1 MSENHITIEAM
12 DEKIKKGEINGSY
25 ILYGIDEKQIKEVI
39 DKIEKKFIDTS
50 MRDLNSMKI
59 DGVDFNIDSIINT
72 CESIPF
78 ISEKKLVV
86 LYRAELLRIKKGE
99 KQSNNYK
106 ELIAYMKDM
115 PPHTIFIAYYVFEDK
130 REKNSTLD
138 SLKGNITVVKV
149 EELKGDRLYKKIGD
163 IFSKRG
169 KDIGKV
175 ELKFFSDSVDND
187 LNIIENEVE
196 KLISYTEGRE
206 IKKEDI
212 TALLPTKKD
221 DDIFDL
227 VESMS
232 TSKTQ
237 KALQIA
243 NELMFKGEKETRIL
257 SMIERQFDLLLK
269 AIVSIKHKKSNDE
282 FAKEY
287 GLHPYVAKNLMIQ
300 SAKFSEK
307 SVKECLIICGSGEK
321 NMKSTGG
328 DNRLELE
335 MIIIKCAM
343 ASKNK

>member
-1 MSENHITIEAM
+1 MKENHITVEAL
-12 DEKIKKGEINGSY
+12 DEKVKKGEIEGSY
-25 ILYGIDEKQIKEVI
+25 IIYGIDEKQIKEVI
-39 DKIEKKFIDTS
+39 DKIEKKFIEPS
-50 MRDLNSMKI
+50 MVDLNSIKI
-59 DGVDFNIDSIINT
+59 DGSNFNIDFIVNT
-72 CESIPF
+72 CEAIPF

-99 KQSNNYK
+99 KPSNNYK

-149 EELKGDRLYKKIGD
+149 EELKGDRLYKKV
-163 IFSKRG
+163 FEVFTKKG
-169 KDIGKV
+169 KNIGKI
-175 ELKFFSDSVDND
+175 ELKFFCDNVDND
-187 LNIIENEVE
+187 LNIIENEVD

-212 TALLPTKKD
+212 ALLLPTKKD

-227 VESMS
+227 VESIS
-232 TSKTQ
+232 TNKTQ

-243 NELMFKGEKETRIL
+243 NELMFKGEKETKIL

-269 AIVSIKHKKSNDE
+269 AIVIIKHRKSNDE

-300 SAKFSEK
+300 SSKFLEK
-307 SVKECLIICGSGEK
+307 SIKECLNICGSGEK
-321 NMKSTGG
+321 NMKSTSG
-328 DNRLELE
+328 DNKLELE
-335 MIIIKCAM
+335 MIIIRCAM
-343 ASKNK
+343 ASKIK

>member
-1 MSENHITIEAM
+1 MKENHITIEAL
-12 DEKIKKGEINGSY
+12 DEKIKKGEVEGSY
-25 ILYGIDEKQIKEVI
+25 IIYGIDEKQIKEVI
-39 DKIEKKFIDTS
+39 DKIEKKFIDPS
-50 MRDLNSMKI
+50 MVDLNSMKI
-59 DGVDFNIDSIINT
+59 DGRDFNIDSIINT
-72 CESIPF
+72 CEAIPF

-86 LYRAELLRIKKGE
+86 LYRAELLRVKRGE
-99 KQSNNYK
+99 KPSNNYK

-149 EELKGDRLYKKIGD
+149 EELKGDRLYKKVSEV
-163 IFSKRG
+163 FSKKG
-169 KDIGKV
+169 KNIGKI
-175 ELKFFSDSVDND
+175 ELRFFSDSVDND
-187 LNIIENEVE
+187 LNIIENEVD

-212 TALLPTKKD
+212 AILLPTKKD

-227 VESMS
+227 VEAIS
-232 TSKTQ
+232 TNKTQ

-243 NELMFKGEKETRIL
+243 NELMFKGEKETKIL

-269 AIVSIKHKKSNDE
+269 ATVNTKYRKSNDE
-282 FAKEY
+282 FAREY

-300 SAKFSEK
+300 SSKFSEK
-307 SVKECLIICGSGEK
+307 SIKECLNICGGGEK

-328 DNRLELE
+328 DNKLELE

-343 ASKNK
+343 ASKIK

>member
-1 MSENHITIEAM
+1 MKENHITIEM
-12 DEKIKKGEINGSY
+12 LDEKIKKGEIEGSY
-25 ILYGIDEKQIKEVI
+25 IIYGIDEKQIKEVI
-39 DKIEKKFIDTS
+39 DKIEKKFIDPS
-50 MRDLNSMKI
+50 MVDLNSMKI
-59 DGVDFNIDSIINT
+59 DGADFNIDSIINT
-72 CESIPF
+72 CEAIPF

-86 LYRAELLRIKKGE
+86 LYRAEILRIKKGE
-99 KQSNNYK
+99 KPSNSYK

-138 SLKGNITVVKV
+138 SLKSNITVVKV
-149 EELKGDRLYKKIGD
+149 EELKGDRLYKKVSEV
-163 IFSKRG
+163 FSRKG
-169 KDIGKV
+169 KTIGKI
-175 ELKFFSDSVDND
+175 ELKFFCDSVDND
-187 LNIIENEVE
+187 LNIIENEVD
-196 KLISYTEGRE
+196 KLLSYTEGRE

-212 TALLPTKKD
+212 VILLPTKKD

-227 VESMS
+227 VEAMS
-232 TSKTQ
+232 TNKTQ

-243 NELMFKGEKETRIL
+243 SELMFKGERETKIL

-269 AIVSIKHKKSNDE
+269 AIVSIKNRKSNDE

-300 SAKFSEK
+300 SSKFSEK
-307 SVKECLIICGSGEK
+307 SIKECLNICGSGEK

-328 DNRLELE
+328 DNKLELE

-343 ASKNK
+343 ASKIK